1 MKKNLAIFVSDDFFS
16 KYSYEKLKKDY
27 NLFPFSLKKSKN
39 FDSFVLK
46 DANLNLLLDFFKKNK
61 IELVF
66 FAGKVNQNIVFGNLH
81 VSAQKLLSNIEYF
94 KPEKIMKEIVNF
106 LESNGFG
113 ILKQDEVF
121 KEEIAEEKIYT
132 YPLNE
137 KEKKDVKFGFSVLM
151 DIIKHNI
158 GQSLIVKNGMILGVE
173 GIEGTDEFI
182 KRIGKYCTDF
192 VFIKGCS
199 DEKDA
204 RFDLPVIGTKTIKN
218 LIKTKGKLIAV
229 KAGKT
234 IILNKEKVIEEC
246 FKNKIKLA
254 GVK

>member
-1 MKKNLAIFVSDDFFS
+1 MKKNLAIFVNDDFFS

-39 FDSFVLK
+39 FDSFVLN

-66 FAGKVNQNIVFGNLH
+66 FVGKVNQNILFGNLH
-81 VSAQKLLSNIEYF
+81 ISIKNLLEEIENF
-94 KPEKIMKEIVNF
+94 KPEEIMKKIANF
-106 LESNGFG
+106 LENNGFE

-132 YPLNE
+132 YPLTE
-137 KEKKDVKFGFSVLM
+137 EEKKDVKFGFSVLM

-182 KRIGKYCTDF
+182 KRIGKYCTEF

-199 DEKDA
+199 DEKDI
-204 RFDLPVIGTKTIKN
+204 RFDLPVIGIKTIKN
-218 LIKTKGKLIAV
+218 LIEAKGKVIAI

-246 FKNKIKLA
+246 FKNRIKLT
-254 GVK
+254 GIR